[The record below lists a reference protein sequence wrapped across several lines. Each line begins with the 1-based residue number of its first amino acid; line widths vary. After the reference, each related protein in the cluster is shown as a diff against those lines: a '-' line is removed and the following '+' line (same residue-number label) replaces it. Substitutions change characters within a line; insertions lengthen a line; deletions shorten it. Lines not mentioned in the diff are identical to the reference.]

1 MNNDIKNDIKYKLKY
16 TTLNRNN
23 IFKSMYDAHIKHPEI
38 SLKYLPSYMVAN
50 MEYSFIGVSS
60 HLIQKNLDKIK
71 SIKDKQDIYLVYIL
85 KCDNLTYVGMTNDFF
100 RRWQQHNQILSGGAK
115 YTKKGCE
122 WYPICI
128 IDGFMTMS
136 EAMQCEWK
144 LKSRRSKLSRKF
156 KGAIGRIEYLNILLK
171 NERWTS
177 NSPKIK
183 EQNLKIYIDDDYKTY
198 LEYDTRELY
207 FK

>member
-1 MNNDIKNDIKYKLKY
+1 M
-16 TTLNRNN
+16 
-23 IFKSMYDAHIKHPEI
+23 SE
-38 SLKYLPSYMVAN
+38 
-50 MEYSFIGVSS
+50 
-60 HLIQKNLDKIK
+60 
-71 SIKDKQDIYLVYIL
+71 YLVYIL
-85 KCDNLTYVGMTNDFF
+85 KCDNLTYVGMTNNFF

-115 YTKKGCE
+115 YTKRGSE

-144 LKSRRSKLSRKF
+144 IKSKRSKLAKKF
-156 KGAIGRIEYLNILLK
+156 KGAVGRIEYLNILLK

-177 NSPKIK
+177 NSPKIIDQK
-183 EQNLKIYIDDDYKTY
+183 LKIYIDDNYRNY
-198 LEYDTRELY
+198 LDCDCNELY

>member
-1 MNNDIKNDIKYKLKY
+1 M
-16 TTLNRNN
+16 
-23 IFKSMYDAHIKHPEI
+23 SE
-38 SLKYLPSYMVAN
+38 
-50 MEYSFIGVSS
+50 
-60 HLIQKNLDKIK
+60 
-71 SIKDKQDIYLVYIL
+71 YLVYIL
-85 KCDNLTYVGMTNDFF
+85 KCDNLTYVGMTNNFF

-115 YTKKGCE
+115 YTKRGSE

-144 LKSRRSKLSRKF
+144 IKSKRSKLAKKF
-156 KGAIGRIEYLNILLK
+156 KGAVGRIEYLNILLK

-177 NSPKIK
+177 NSPKIIDQK
-183 EQNLKIYIDDDYKTY
+183 LKIYIDDNYRDY
-198 LEYDTRELY
+198 LDCDCNELY